1 MVVCFRLHFTK
12 DSTTIN
18 TAGATVRQLVTLVFD
33 RMMTDHAANTSV
45 EDRIVD
51 LEQLK
56 ASKGTPP
63 KGLYPTAVDAF
74 LLFQVCFIDVIF
86 FSIEFSFSLKPF

>member
-18 TAGATVRQLVTLVFD
+18 TAGATIRQLVTLVFD
-33 RMMTDHAANTSV
+33 RMIIDYNANSST
-45 EDRIVD
+45 EERIVD

-56 ASKGTPP
+56 VSKETPP
-63 KGLYPTAVDAF
+63 KGLFPTAVDAY
-74 LLFQVCFIDVIF
+74 LLFQV
-86 FSIEFSFSLKPF
+86 SINNFHY